1 MNEVIDKY
9 GRSFKTLRV
18 SLLSKCNLGCVYCTM
33 GDEEVKEMNAH
44 SSKASLDVEQL
55 LGIIEQL
62 HERLQ
67 LETIRLTGGEPLL
80 YPHLREMIE
89 GARQIGIPK
98 IKLTTNAFLLERQA
112 KMLKQAGMQSI
123 NVSLDALDENV
134 FFLMSRRSGVQ
145 KVLQGIEAA
154 LHAGLEV
161 KINTVVMK
169 GINNSQILPL
179 LEYAGAHKIGIRYLE
194 VMAMG
199 HLYHQRKKYL
209 FTEDEILETIGQEY
223 QVTKLEREA
232 SATANYWQTGAGH
245 IFGIIANE
253 SEPFCHDCNR
263 LRLDSEG
270 SIYGCLSSNHPIS
283 LVGVHDQALLQGKLQ
298 KALQQKQAVRFKGSE
313 LSMLQIGG

>member
-1 MNEVIDKY
+1 MNEVVDQY

-33 GDEEVKEMNAH
+33 GDEEVKGMNKGA
-44 SSKASLDVEQL
+44 ANTSLPLEKL
-55 LGIIEQL
+55 LDIINSL
-62 HERLQ
+62 HDQLQ

-80 YPHLREMIE
+80 YPYLKEVVAGVKQM
-89 GARQIGIPK
+89 GIPQ
-98 IKLTTNAFLLERQA
+98 IRLTTNAFLLERQA
-112 KMLKQAGMQSI
+112 EGLRKAGMQSI

-134 FFLMSRRSGVQ
+134 FFSMSRRNGVQ
-145 KVLQGIEAA
+145 KVLNGIRAA
-154 LHAGLEV
+154 LDVGLEV
-161 KINTVVMK
+161 KINSVVMK
-169 GINNSQILPL
+169 GINDAQILPL
-179 LEYAGAHKIGIRYLE
+179 LEYAGAQNIRIRFLE

-209 FTEDEILETIGQEY
+209 ITEGEILETISQKY
-223 QVTKLEREA
+223 QLTKLERYA
-232 SATANYWQTGAGH
+232 SATANYWQTDAGH

-270 SIYGCLSSNHPIS
+270 NIFGCLSSNHPIS
-283 LVGVHDQALLQGKLQ
+283 LVDVQDKMVLQQKLKRALK
-298 KALQQKQAVRFKGSE
+298 QKQAVRFTGSE